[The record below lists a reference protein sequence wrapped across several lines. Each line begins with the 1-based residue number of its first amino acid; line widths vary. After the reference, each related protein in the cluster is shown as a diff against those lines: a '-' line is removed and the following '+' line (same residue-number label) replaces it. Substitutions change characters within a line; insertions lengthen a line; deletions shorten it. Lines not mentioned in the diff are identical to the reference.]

1 MTQAI
6 AIKWL
11 TQTETKP
18 YRWKVK
24 AFAGEL
30 TMPQAAWFNDKQET
44 RKAAMADGVTCPK
57 SYALWT
63 FLLHKGWDGCWIIC
77 GDHKGDFVAVQYAT
91 SREVFGVNGRIRVK
105 FS

>member
-1 MTQAI
+1 MQAI
-6 AIKWL
+6 TIKWL

-24 AFAGEL
+24 AFSGEL
-30 TMPQAAWFNDKQET
+30 TMPQAAWFNATSEARQV
-44 RKAAMADGVTCPK
+44 AIADGVLCPK

-77 GDHKGDFVAVQYAT
+77 GDHKGDFVAVQYE
-91 SREVFGVNGRIRVK
+91 SSERRFGEKGHIHIK
-105 FS
+105 LG